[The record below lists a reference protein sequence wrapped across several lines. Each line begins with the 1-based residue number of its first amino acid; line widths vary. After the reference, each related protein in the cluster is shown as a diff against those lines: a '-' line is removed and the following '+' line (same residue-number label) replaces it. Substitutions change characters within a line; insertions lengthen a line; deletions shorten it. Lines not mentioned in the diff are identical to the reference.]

1 VTCADFKEQVAA
13 YALGAL
19 EPDERRAFDEH
30 LREGRHE
37 GCLDELARMEAT
49 AQSLAESLPPV
60 KPGAHVWKRIEE
72 RLGAEGLRASGGGGG
87 RRWQVLSVLVA
98 AAAMLVIWLL
108 LKQKDELEERL
119 ADADSQRML
128 AQAEIR
134 EQQRLANECRTELA
148 KAKVSDA
155 QKQVLAVLERKGT
168 QLAQLGAFTPDVQG
182 LGGNIVV
189 DPDRK
194 LAYLVGNGFKPE
206 PGKTYQLWVLPD
218 LEHPVPAGL
227 VQPEANGTAVAS
239 FDPSVLDQAKAF
251 FAVSLEADPSD
262 AKPEKIL
269 LAAAAPKTP

>member
-1 VTCADFKEQVAA
+1 MTCAEFKEQVAA

-30 LREGRHE
+30 LREARHE
-37 GCLDELARMEAT
+37 GCPGELERMAAT

-60 KPGAHVWKRIEE
+60 KPGAHVWKGIEE
-72 RLGAEGLRASGGGGG
+72 RVGAEGLRAAGGGGG
-87 RRWQVLSVLVA
+87 RRWQVISVIVA

-134 EQQRLANECRTELA
+134 EQQRLATECRTELA
-148 KAKVSDA
+148 KAKVSEA
-155 QKQVLAVLERKGT
+155 QKQVLAALERQGT
-168 QLAQLGAFTPDVQG
+168 QLSQLGAFSPDVQG
-182 LGGNIVV
+182 MGGNVV
-189 DPDRK
+189 VNSQQK
-194 LAYLVGNGFKPE
+194 VAYLVGNGFKLE

-218 LEHPVPAGL
+218 MTHPIPAGL
-227 VQPEANGTAVAS
+227 VQPEPNGTAVAS
-239 FDPSVLDQAKAF
+239 FDPGVLDQAKAA
-251 FAVSLEADPSD
+251 FAVSLEENPND

-269 LAAAAPKTP
+269 LAAAAPKTQ